1 MLVYIADKDD
11 FLGDVA
17 RNRIEERILEAMD
30 QRGLGR
36 VSPAEI
42 ESWRNSLQ
50 YMKNVLEPATIP
62 SDAGV
67 AIEYRIPQTS
77 KRIDFILS
85 GIDPNARES
94 CVIVELKQ
102 WQDVETT
109 GRDAIVATYIGG
121 ARREVCHPS
130 YQAWSYAALLED
142 FNETVQADA
151 IRLHPCAYL
160 HNCTAEQVRDIR
172 YKAHLDNAPAFLR
185 RDVDSL
191 QAFIRQHVRQG
202 DRSRILYRLER
213 GRIRPSKELANALAS
228 LMRGNREFVMIDDQ
242 KVAYEAGL
250 KVAQFG
256 QGHGKQVLIVEGGPG
271 SGKSV
276 VGINLLVELIQRQQ
290 VTQYVTRNQ
299 APREVFKARLSGT
312 LKRTR
317 IDNLFKGSGAY
328 MDTEPNTFDTL
339 IVDEAHR
346 LNRFSGFY
354 GNQGEN
360 QIKEIIRAARTS
372 IFFIDEAQQVTWK
385 DIGSVEEIEH
395 WASDQGATVHRATL
409 QSQFRCNGSDGYLSW
424 LDHVL
429 QIRTSARD
437 DLAGIDYHLEV
448 VDSPASLRDRIRALN
463 SNGRKARLVA
473 GYCWDWVS
481 KRNDPNADD
490 ICFDEYDFAMQ
501 WNLYDDGGLWLEK
514 DHSIDQIG
522 CIHTAQGLELDYVGV
537 IIGPDLIVR
546 NGEIVTRPEKRAR
559 MDQSLKGYQRDR
571 KVDHEAADRKA
582 DRIIRNT
589 YRTLLSRGLRGCLI
603 WCTDA
608 ETQAWFAE
616 QVEHARLGADTPGEM
631 IADAQPPY
639 EESPTA
645 IDETEEHPVRLIPRD
660 EVQPTDNAVPFVDL
674 PVAAGAFADFELTAG
689 MEPGHALDEFEYW
702 AKLPEHIRALSDA
715 FVARIVGQSMN
726 RCIPDGAFCL
736 FRANPGGTRNGK
748 IVVVHHRDIRDPDH
762 GGALTVKRYQSEK
775 VVHPDHGWHHHRIIL
790 ACDTLA
796 DGYEDIVLTEDQASE
811 LHVIGELKEVLS
823 DES

>member
-1 MLVYIADKDD
+1 MLVYIADKES

-17 RNRIEERILEAMD
+17 GNRIEERILEAMD
-30 QRGLGR
+30 RRGLGR

-42 ESWRNSLQ
+42 DSWRNSLQ

-62 SDAGV
+62 GDAGV
-67 AIEYRIPQTS
+67 AIEYRIPQTA

-85 GIDPNARES
+85 GTDPEARES

-102 WQDVETT
+102 WQEVEVT
-109 GRDAIVATYIGG
+109 GRDAIVATWIGG

-142 FNETVQADA
+142 FNETVQTDA
-151 IRLHPCAYL
+151 IRLNPCAYL
-160 HNCTAEQVRDIR
+160 HNCTTEQVLDTR

-185 RDVDSL
+185 RDVERL
-191 QAFIRQHVRQG
+191 QTFIRRHVHQG
-202 DRSRILYRLER
+202 DRNRILYRLEQ
-213 GRIRPSKELANALAS
+213 GRIRPSKELATALAS
-228 LMRGNREFVMIDDQ
+228 LMRGNREFIMIDDQ

-250 KVAQFG
+250 EVAQLG
-256 QGHGKQVLIVEGGPG
+256 QDHGKQVLIVEGGPG

-299 APREVFKARLSGT
+299 APREVFKARLAGT

-317 IDNLFKGSGAY
+317 IDNLFKGSGNF
-328 MDTEPNTFDTL
+328 MDTEPDTFDTL

-346 LNRFSGFY
+346 LNRHSGFY

-395 WASDQGATVHRATL
+395 WAADQGATVHRATL

-429 QIRTSARD
+429 QIRPSAQD
-437 DLAGIDYHLEV
+437 DLAGIDYQLEM
-448 VDSPASLRDRIRALN
+448 VDSPAALRDRVRTLN
-463 SNGRKARLVA
+463 GHGRKARLVA

-481 KRNDPNADD
+481 KKNDPHADD
-490 ICFDEYDFAMQ
+490 IRFDEHDFAMQ
-501 WNLYDDGGLWLEK
+501 WNLNDDGGLWLEK
-514 DHSIDQIG
+514 DHSIDQVG

-546 NGEIVTRPEKRAR
+546 DGEVITRPEKRAR
-559 MDQSLKGYQRDR
+559 MDQSLKGFKRDR
-571 KVDHEAADRKA
+571 KLDREAAERKA

-603 WCTDA
+603 WCADA

-616 QVEHARLGADTPGEM
+616 QAERARLSADTSRELIPDAHPTPDEPAEA
-631 IADAQPPY
+631 AD
-639 EESPTA
+639 T
-645 IDETEEHPVRLIPRD
+645 IDEPPIRLILRD
-660 EVQPTDNAVPFVDL
+660 EVQPADNAVPFVDL
-674 PVAAGAFADFELTAG
+674 PVAAGAFADFDLIAD
-689 MEPGHALDEFEYW
+689 MEPGQALDEFEYW
-702 AKLPEHIRALSDA
+702 AELPEHIRALSDA

-726 RCIPDGAFCL
+726 RRIPDGAYCL
-736 FRANPGGTRNGK
+736 FRANPGGSRNGK
-748 IVVVHHRDIRDPDH
+748 IVLVHHRDIRDPDH
-762 GGALTVKRYQSEK
+762 GGALTVKRYHSEK
-775 VVHPDHGWHHHRIIL
+775 VAHADHDWQHQRITL

-796 DGYEDIVLTEDQASE
+796 DGYEDIVLTEDQAAE
-811 LHVIGELKEVLS
+811 LHVIGEFKQVLS
-823 DES
+823 EDP